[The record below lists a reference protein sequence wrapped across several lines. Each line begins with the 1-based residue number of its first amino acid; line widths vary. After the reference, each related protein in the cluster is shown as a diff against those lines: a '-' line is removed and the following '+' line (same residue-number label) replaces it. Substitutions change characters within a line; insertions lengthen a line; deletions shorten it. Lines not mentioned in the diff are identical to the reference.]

1 MDKKDP
7 KEKAKEIVQS
17 PGNSMLAKGDVSL
30 VKAQDNQ
37 QVVQC
42 VASFNDWMPIRMKT
56 LRTLNMEKFSLDIEE
71 NEINK
76 KTYLLDN

>member
-1 MDKKDP
+1 
-7 KEKAKEIVQS
+7 
-17 PGNSMLAKGDVSL
+17 
-30 VKAQDNQ
+30 
-37 QVVQC
+37 
-42 VASFNDWMPIRMKT
+42 MKT